1 MSEQPEIRIERLGAD
16 DALLVLACDGV
27 WDVLSN
33 QQAIDLA
40 VEHYGD
46 PEAGGC
52 AMGARWK
59 GCKGKGKGEGA
70 MSSQIMKQTM
80 NTHAHTHMHTCTH
93 THTHTH
99 THTRTP
105 CTLGAEAIVEA
116 AYAKGSNDNL
126 TATVIEFAWN
136 TMAQDGKSSS
146 SSGAGKA
153 NAAGDD
159 AGNSGGTSTPSSEEA
174 AGRAG
179 SKGTARGD
187 AGGGGDGDD
196 DDIDDMFAAQ

>member
-1 MSEQPEIRIERLGAD
+1 MQCQTPHAIVSEQPEIRIERLGAD

-99 THTRTP
+99 FLQP
-105 CTLGAEAIVEA
+105 SGA
-116 AYAKGSNDNL
+116 
-126 TATVIEFAWN
+126 AWWF
-136 TMAQDGKSSS
+136 
-146 SSGAGKA
+146 SSGFSWFC
-153 NAAGDD
+153 
-159 AGNSGGTSTPSSEEA
+159 SGSVVLVHKKC
-174 AGRAG
+174 R
-179 SKGTARGD
+179 
-187 AGGGGDGDD
+187 
-196 DDIDDMFAAQ
+196 